1 VLNVGEDG
9 VVTGLVDV
17 ECFCGGG
24 GHG

>member
-9 VVTGLVDV
+9 VVAGLVDV
-17 ECFCGGG
+17 ECFCGRG